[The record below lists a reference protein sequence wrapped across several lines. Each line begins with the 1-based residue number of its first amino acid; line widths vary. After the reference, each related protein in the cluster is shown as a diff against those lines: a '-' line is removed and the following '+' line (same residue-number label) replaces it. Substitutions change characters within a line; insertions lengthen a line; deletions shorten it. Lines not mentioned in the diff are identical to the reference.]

1 MKTAMHVSSLSEAIV
16 GTKDR
21 ITQLRWGS
29 LITTTTE
36 MATALKRAYYSNL
49 DIKFA

>member
-1 MKTAMHVSSLSEAIV
+1 MKTAVYVSSLSEAIV

-21 ITQLRWGS
+21 TTQLRWGS

-36 MATALKRAYYSNL
+36 MATELKRAYYCHL
-49 DIKFA
+49 DI